1 MNQVPSFSHGIT
13 IYGKLNHIEIN
24 ASNYH
29 VLSMFISAIWY
40 FVYINTWNPPYTQC
54 SMSYFPKD
62 DN

>member
-1 MNQVPSFSHGIT
+1 MNSNQLFKISPCAHDYAMYQVPSFSHGIT

-40 FVYINTWNPPYTQC
+40 FVYINT
-54 SMSYFPKD
+54 
-62 DN
+62 